1 MATVYQNGAYGAT
14 GGYVY
19 VPEVSTTVT
28 TASNAITSSYYSSAL
43 SWGNVGTV
51 ADSKVAQALFTL
63 KPAIKKKYKGDTA
76 KFISDL
82 LDAADRKRKVDA
94 FDRIDRLLDIEE

>member
-19 VPEVSTTVT
+19 VPEVWSTVT
-28 TASNAITSSYYSSAL
+28 NSITSSYSSAL